1 MRPQFKLISLL
12 LGTALSLAWAAPSM
26 SQIQTNLQE
35 FVAGTPPS
43 FDDPSA
49 ALERF
54 KTVLSA
60 NDIDGLASLLGLD
73 AAKLRSSKEA
83 MLSYETIRE
92 GASRQLQLQDLHDR
106 KVVLIGD
113 VLWPL
118 PFPLSKTK
126 DGKWAFDTEVGLQE
140 IVNRRVGQNELAT
153 IQTTH
158 DYVNAQ
164 YEYAQIDE
172 DEDGLYEFAQKLI
185 SAQGQRDGLYWE
197 PGAFDEES
205 PAGPLIETAAFSKAK
220 RGEGYYGYRYRIL
233 TAQGPNVIGGKQSYI
248 VNGNMTGGF
257 ALIAWPVKYHV
268 TGAQTF
274 IVNGANIVYQ
284 RDLGPETEQ
293 RAAAIKE
300 FNPDDNWTVVRD

>member
-1 MRPQFKLISLL
+1 MRLQLKLIPLL

-26 SQIQTNLQE
+26 SQGQTNLQE
-35 FVAGTPPS
+35 FEAGTPPA
-43 FDDPSA
+43 FDDPAA
-49 ALERF
+49 ALEQL
-54 KTVLSA
+54 KTVLGA
-60 NDIDGLASLLGLD
+60 NNVDGLAKLLGLD
-73 AAKLRSSKEA
+73 AAKLQASNEA
-83 MLSYETIRE
+83 MISYATIRE
-92 GASRQLQLQDLHDR
+92 GAARQLKLQDLGDR

-113 VLWPL
+113 ILWPL
-118 PFPLSKTK
+118 PFPLSKNK

-140 IVNRRVGQNELAT
+140 IVNRRVGQNELST
-153 IQTTH
+153 IQTMH

-164 YEYAQIDE
+164 YAYAQIDE
-172 DEDGLYEFAQKLI
+172 DEDGLFEFAQKLI
-185 SAQGQRDGLYWE
+185 STPGQRDGLYWE

-205 PAGPLIETAAFSKAK
+205 PAGPLVETAAFSKAK

-257 ALIAWPVKYHV
+257 ALIAWPVTYRV
-268 TGAQTF
+268 TGVQTF

>member
-60 NDIDGLASLLGLD
+60 NDIDGLASLLGLG

-153 IQTTH
+153 IQTMH

-185 SAQGQRDGLYWE
+185 SAPGQRDGLYWE

>member
-1 MRPQFKLISLL
+1 MRLQLKLIPLL

-26 SQIQTNLQE
+26 SQGQTNLHE
-35 FVAGTPPS
+35 FEAGTPPA

-49 ALERF
+49 ALEQL
-54 KTVLSA
+54 KTVLGT
-60 NDIDGLASLLGLD
+60 NDVDGLAKLLGLD
-73 AAKLRSSKEA
+73 AAKLQASNEA
-83 MLSYETIRE
+83 MISYATIRE
-92 GASRQLQLQDLHDR
+92 GAARQLKLQDVGDR

-113 VLWPL
+113 ILWPL
-118 PFPLSKTK
+118 PFPLSKNK

-140 IVNRRVGQNELAT
+140 IVNRRVGQNELST
-153 IQTTH
+153 IQTMH
-158 DYVNAQ
+158 DYVSAQ
-164 YEYAQIDE
+164 YAYAQIDE
-172 DEDGLYEFAQKLI
+172 DEDGLFEFAQKLI
-185 SAQGQRDGLYWE
+185 STPGQRDGLYWE
-197 PGAFDEES
+197 PGTFDEES
-205 PAGPLIETAAFSKAK
+205 PAGPLIETAAFSKGK

-257 ALIAWPVKYHV
+257 ALIAWPVAYRV
-268 TGAQTF
+268 TGVQTF
-274 IVNGANIVYQ
+274 IVNGADIVYQ